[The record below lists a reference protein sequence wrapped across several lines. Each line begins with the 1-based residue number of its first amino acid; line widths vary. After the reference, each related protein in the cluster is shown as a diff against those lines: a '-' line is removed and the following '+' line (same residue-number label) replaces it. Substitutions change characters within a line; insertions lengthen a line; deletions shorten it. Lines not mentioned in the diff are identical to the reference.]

1 MSNQNTIPIGRTN
14 PLALTPEALVPRL
27 GDYLVE
33 KGQITPEDLHR
44 ALEYQ
49 EQLRHSEQPPVL
61 GDILIDLGIIT
72 RRERDKAITELWIQF
87 RSALTEANRVLEER
101 VKERTTDLETALEQL
116 STLNELKSN
125 LVANISH
132 ELRTPLTHLNG
143 YLELLC
149 NGDFGQLNEQ
159 QRNILGIVQRSAE
172 RLGHLIE
179 DLILFS
185 VSEKDQ
191 IYLHIQATN
200 LCEICTSV
208 EKRNQNRAQEQKI
221 SFTLDAPQDG
231 ILVDADFEKITWVLM
246 QLIDNAFKFTPPGGE
261 VKLKAEVDGSF
272 IKLQVID
279 SGIGIP
285 AEQIE
290 QIFEP
295 FYQLDGSSTRKA
307 GGTGL
312 GLALAR
318 RIVEAHG
325 SVIHVHSELSKGSRF
340 SFLLRIHQEPS
351 ARADAKAQGE
361 SA

>member
-1 MSNQNTIPIGRTN
+1 MSNQNTIPIGRTG

-33 KGQITPEDLHR
+33 KGQITAEDLQR

-61 GDILIDLGIIT
+61 GDILIDLGIIS
-72 RRERDKAITELWIQF
+72 RRDRDKAITELWIQF
-87 RSALTEANRVLEER
+87 RSALTEANRQLEER
-101 VKERTTDLETALEQL
+101 GKERTADLETALEQL

-143 YLELLC
+143 YLELLS
-149 NGDFGQLNEQ
+149 NGDFGPLTDQ

-191 IYLHIQATN
+191 IYLHIQSTD
-200 LCEICTSV
+200 LTEILASV
-208 EKRNQNRAQEQKI
+208 EKRNSSRAQEQKI
-221 SFTLDAPQDG
+221 NFSVDLPPEKFQ
-231 ILVDADFEKITWVLM
+231 VDADFEKITWVLM
-246 QLIDNAFKFTPPGGE
+246 QLLDNAFKFTAPGGK
-261 VKLKAEVDGSF
+261 VNLKAEVDGSF
-272 IKLQVID
+272 IKLQVSD

-285 AEQIE
+285 ADQIE

-325 SVIHVHSELSKGSRF
+325 SVIHVHSEINKGSRF
-340 SFLLRIHQEPS
+340 SFLLRIHQEQTS
-351 ARADAKAQGE
+351 RRDGKSQGVT
-361 SA
+361 A